1 MDVNIEKHQM
11 ANGEYEYRASCEQP
25 GYRFT
30 LIGKGNNATEADNN
44 LRQNLE
50 EMKTRLDEIIEISKV
65 SA

>member
-30 LIGKGNNATEADNN
+30 LIGKGKNATEADNN